1 MKAIIFG
8 VGAVLAYSLIVGIKS
23 LIGLFRYDKEYW
35 PTAFAYLAYLLLVPI
50 TFTIPGLYPD
60 FVAQDYE
67 NHSLWKVCLLLLMI
81 CVWLVLG
88 LFIRTTY
95 QKIVTGELYWKPKA
109 VAKKRVI
116 IGAISFVI
124 GAVVWTIGLLGYL
137 DFLEGWWEK
146 SAIILSLYLAL
157 QGLLIVGRNWK
168 FMLHDEPEA
177 RIKTVSSNGPTRKQK
192 RAENKSHKP
201 APQHVSY
208 KGQKKKKN
216 VATSAKQQEQQ
227 GQNEQ

>member
-8 VGAVLAYSLIVGIKS
+8 IGAVLAYSLIVGVKS

-35 PTAFAYLAYLLLVPI
+35 PTAFAYLAYLVAVPM
-50 TFTIPGLYPD
+50 TFAIPGLYPD
-60 FVAQDYE
+60 FIAQDFE
-67 NHSLWKVCLLLLMI
+67 NHSLWKVCLLLLLM

-88 LFIRTTY
+88 FFIRTTY
-95 QKIVTGELYWKPKA
+95 QKIITGELYWKPKA

-116 IGAISFVI
+116 IGSIACAIGTVTWI
-124 GAVVWTIGLLGYL
+124 VGHNGYL

-157 QGLLIVGRNWK
+157 QGALIVGRNWK
-168 FMLHDEPEA
+168 FMMHDEPEA
-177 RIKTVSSNGPTRKQK
+177 RIKTVPNGPTRKQR

-201 APQHVSY
+201 APQHISY

-216 VATSAKQQEQQ
+216 NSAAPAEQK
-227 GQNEQ
+227 EQ

>member
-8 VGAVLAYSLIVGIKS
+8 VGAVLAYSLIVGVKS

-35 PTAFAYLAYLLLVPI
+35 PTAFAYLAYLVLVPA
-50 TFTIPGLYPD
+50 TFAVPGLYPD
-60 FVAQDYE
+60 FVAQDFE

-88 LFIRTTY
+88 LFIRATY
-95 QKIVTGELYWKPKA
+95 QKIITGELYWKPRA

-116 IGAISFVI
+116 IGAIAAVI
-124 GAVVWTIGLLGYL
+124 GISAWLAGLYGYL

-146 SAIILSLYLAL
+146 SAIILSLYLAF

-177 RIKTVSSNGPTRKQK
+177 RIKTVSDGPTRKQK
-192 RAENKSHKP
+192 KAENKSRKP
-201 APQHVSY
+201 APQHISY
-208 KGQKKKKN
+208 KGQKKKK
-216 VATSAKQQEQQ
+216 ADPAASAKQKEQ
-227 GQNEQ
+227 